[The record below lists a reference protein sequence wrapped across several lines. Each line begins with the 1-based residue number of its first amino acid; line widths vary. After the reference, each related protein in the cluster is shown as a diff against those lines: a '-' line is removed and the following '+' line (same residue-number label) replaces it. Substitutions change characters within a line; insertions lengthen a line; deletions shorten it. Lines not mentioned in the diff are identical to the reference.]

1 MSQGLENLYE
11 SLTGAE
17 VEADKPEQQQEPEQ
31 TEEVKDEGVKEE
43 SAPPAESQAPA
54 KDERFIPIN
63 ALLDER
69 EKRQRL
75 EAELA
80 QMKAQAE
87 PAKEDTTEDDLFS
100 NPAEVLR
107 RVQMEA
113 YAAARRD
120 MINMSEAILFESK
133 PDAQEKI
140 DAFKDA
146 VQQNPT
152 LYQQMLQHPNPA
164 GFAYQEG
171 SKFLSVKS
179 MPNDMAAYEKELRAK
194 IEAELAAKYGQK
206 GGKLPSSI
214 PTTLSDVPNVKPEA
228 DEAPDALDIGAILK
242 AARR

>member
-80 QMKAQAE
+80 QLKAQAE

-100 NPAEVLR
+100 NPAEVLK

-146 VQQNPT
+146 IQQNPT